1 VELFK
6 KRFNSQVASCYQKQT
21 NVLFFLE
28 IIISM
33 TYVLVDENG
42 ILNLRVYSDYPVGI
56 ECNQDI
62 LLKCNYL
69 IFPCD
74 SVEKHY

>member
-1 VELFK
+1 
-6 KRFNSQVASCYQKQT
+6 
-21 NVLFFLE
+21 
-28 IIISM
+28 M